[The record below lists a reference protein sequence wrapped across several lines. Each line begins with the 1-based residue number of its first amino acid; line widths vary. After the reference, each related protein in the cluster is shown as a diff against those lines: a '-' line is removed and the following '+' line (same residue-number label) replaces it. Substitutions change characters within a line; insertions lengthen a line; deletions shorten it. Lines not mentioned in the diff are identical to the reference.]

1 MKPTP
6 LVILARI
13 LARRRGEE
21 APSFHPEEE
30 ARAVRAHLRAKARTS
45 REREVAEYLIRAAWG
60 GAAGTGAQ
68 PIRVGFRF
76 PTVRLGFRR
85 SRAAPP
91 LPLRKQ
97 MITNKEGNCCQP
109 PKRRP

>member
-60 GAAGTGAQ
+60 GAAGTGAGSLKSLLWTLRDHAG
-68 PIRVGFRF
+68 PLYEPLAERLLIRI
-76 PTVRLGFRR
+76 LED
-85 SRAAPP
+85 P
-91 LPLRKQ
+91 L
-97 MITNKEGNCCQP
+97 
-109 PKRRP
+109 